1 MTQYEADQAEIER
14 RIADAVEAALKNT
27 EGVRARLAESE
38 KQVILCDEQIEA
50 ARREEREACA
60 KVALLF
66 VSQDNESDGDMIAA
80 AIRARSTA
88 DGKQAEP
95 VGPTALEEKP

>member
-50 ARREEREACA
+50 ARREEREQSDALWIKHA
-60 KVALLF
+60 EAIRQEGIQGFENPMLALAARVALERLR
-66 VSQDNESDGDMIAA
+66 GD
-80 AIRARSTA
+80 
-88 DGKQAEP
+88 K
-95 VGPTALEEKP
+95 